1 MGSHVPRDLS
11 GAPSPRSRPSPAAEH
26 SLPLSM
32 SILTSSTAFPPNQP
46 LSFETATHVEC
57 GSTETKRKVLILTQ
71 KSGLLRVLWKRN
83 PHNPPRET
91 GHWGC
96 QGDLKYRFAT
106 VLNESAPRAKRGEG
120 VSHSNPAQILK
131 GRKKEAKESIRQQ
144 WAGKGIS

>member
-1 MGSHVPRDLS
+1 MGSRVPRDLS
-11 GAPSPRSRPSPAAEH
+11 GVPSPRPRPSPAAEH

-32 SILTSSTAFPPNQP
+32 SFLTSRTAFPPNQP

-57 GSTETKRKVLILTQ
+57 GSAKTKRKVLILTQ

-96 QGDLKYRFAT
+96 RGDLKYRFAT

-120 VSHSNPAQILK
+120 CQSLK
-131 GRKKEAKESIRQQ
+131 PCSDSEGEKKRSEGEHPSAMGRQ
-144 WAGKGIS
+144 GH